1 MEKRSKTMSYK
12 KGKGGIQE
20 GSTKNDGAGI
30 STKSQ
35 IDERLHEKIVSES
48 VDKVLGFPLRK
59 GWVVKKKEKL
69 VYLTE
74 KTHGWG
80 IRRNGSS
87 TELVSDGYFVYY
99 NNKLVGITEHKRQ
112 NKEGNACERFCKYIP
127 IAWKNKLEPWQIF
140 GSFSGAGFY
149 KPILNFEGG
158 GQTGATIEILLDLGV
173 TVLTNPTEEEL
184 GVSVREWINK
194 LIDKYES

>member
-1 MEKRSKTMSYK
+1 MSYE

-35 IDERLHEKIVSES
+35 IDEKLHEKIVSES

-140 GSFSGAGFY
+140 GSFSGPGFD
-149 KPILNFEGG
+149 KPIPNGYDAGYSWKG
-158 GQTGATIEILLDLGV
+158 GQTGGTIELLLDLGV
-173 TVLTNPTEEEL
+173 TVITTPTFEEL
-184 GVSVREWINK
+184 DDSVRKWVTR
-194 LIDKYES
+194 LVDKYES

>member
-1 MEKRSKTMSYK
+1 MSYE

-99 NNKLVGITEHKRQ
+99 NSKLVGITEHKTQ
-112 NKEGNACERFCKYIP
+112 DAKNNACERFCKYFP
-127 IAWKNKLEPWQIF
+127 IIDTNNLEKWQLF

-149 KPILNFEGG
+149 KPILNVEKG
-158 GQTGATIEILLDLGV
+158 GQTGAIIELLLDSGV

-184 GVSVREWINK
+184 GDSVRTWINR
-194 LIDKYES
+194 LIEKYEN